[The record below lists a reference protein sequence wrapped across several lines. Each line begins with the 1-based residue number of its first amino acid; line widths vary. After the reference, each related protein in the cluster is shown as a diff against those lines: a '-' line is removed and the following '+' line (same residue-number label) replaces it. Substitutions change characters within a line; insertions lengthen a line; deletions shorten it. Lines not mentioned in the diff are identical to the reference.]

1 MGDWF
6 SFKDHTVIRI
16 FGFEGKP
23 YKFLV
28 FLTIR
33 ILAMEYVRYIFLLD
47 ELDFKGSR
55 RKMKVALSEMK
66 NGMCWIYK
74 ME

>member
-1 MGDWF
+1 MGDRF
-6 SFKDHTVIRI
+6 SLKDHIVII
-16 FGFEGKP
+16 IYGFEGKP

-28 FLTIR
+28 FLTIK
-33 ILAMEYVRYIFLLD
+33 ILAMEYVRKIFLLD
-47 ELDFKGSR
+47 ELCFKGSR

-74 ME
+74 MK